1 MATRKFFTKEQ
12 DPVAFLDM
20 VQQMAVHL
28 SCLDV
33 AFQTDL
39 VDTRFKAAE
48 VNNAVRT
55 MRNSIKV
62 INAYINRVTRLKE
75 SKDVFAYEYIPELFE
90 VVRNLMFCS
99 PETLAQMAQEL
110 NRLRTSGG
118 GEFELNEKLTENESN
133 TQLGSSIKVGNID
146 MLDVSGL
153 I

>member
-1 MATRKFFTKEQ
+1 MATRKYFTKEQ
-12 DPVAFLDM
+12 DPAAFLDM

-28 SCLDV
+28 SCIEV

-39 VDTRFKAAE
+39 VDTKFKAAE

-90 VVRNLMFCS
+90 VVRNLMFCN
-99 PETLAQMAQEL
+99 PETLAQMAEEL

-118 GEFELNEKLTENESN
+118 GEFELNEKQREHETNN
-133 TQLGSSIKVGNID
+133 
-146 MLDVSGL
+146 
-153 I
+153 